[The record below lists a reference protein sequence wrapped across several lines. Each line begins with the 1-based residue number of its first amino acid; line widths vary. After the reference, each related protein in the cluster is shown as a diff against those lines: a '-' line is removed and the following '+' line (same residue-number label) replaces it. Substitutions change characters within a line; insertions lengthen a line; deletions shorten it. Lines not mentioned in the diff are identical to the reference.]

1 MKRRSPIV
9 LLLAFAAASS
19 SAEPLSRKEAV
30 ARALDRNPTVKR
42 SLADRDGLRGRAKQ
56 ARADALPEVNVYGT
70 FLRYQDPGFLNSPNI
85 DQFPPE
91 ILQAFRPLATNLWDG
106 NVSMRQ
112 TLWSFSLGKAIRA
125 AGYAEHLGDENV
137 RTSRQDG
144 ALRAIFAYN
153 AHLLALGQVKV
164 AETIVNQQEK
174 QLEMARTGR
183 GRGVA
188 PA

>member
-1 MKRRSPIV
+1 MKRPPLV
-9 LLLAFAAASS
+9 ALLLLVPVAVASQ
-19 SAEPLSRKEAV
+19 AEPLSRAQAV
-30 ARALDRNPTVKR
+30 ARALERNPDVRR
-42 SLADRDGLRGRAKQ
+42 SLADQQGLEGRARQ
-56 ARADALPEVNVYGT
+56 ARADALPELTGYGS

-91 ILQAFRPLATNLWDG
+91 LIQAFRPLATNLWDG
-106 NVSMRQ
+106 NASIRQ

-174 QLEMARTGR
+174 QLEM
-183 GRGVA
+183 
-188 PA
+188 